1 MCHDRVMAYL
11 WIVLGF
17 GCLAAATA
25 VALLRERRGWSPPA
39 TLTYAAALMALGL
52 VILLWVRYL

>member
-1 MCHDRVMAYL
+1 MAYL